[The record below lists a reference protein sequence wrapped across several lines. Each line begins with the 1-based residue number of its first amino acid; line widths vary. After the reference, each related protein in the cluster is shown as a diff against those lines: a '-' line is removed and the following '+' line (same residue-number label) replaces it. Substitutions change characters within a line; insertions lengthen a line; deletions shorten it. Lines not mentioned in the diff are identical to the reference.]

1 MELNKTLQ
9 QSITALKEGKLQ
21 DAERLCREIILTHPT
36 NPIANHNLGI
46 TLYACG
52 KLKEAEESFKKSIA
66 LKPDYAE
73 AYYNLGITLK
83 KIQKFE
89 EAEAAF
95 VKSIALKSNYTLAY
109 NNLGITLYALGKF
122 KEAEKTFN
130 KLIELKP
137 DYAEAYYRL
146 GITLYALSK
155 FNEAKKNF
163 EKSISLKPNYV
174 VAHNNLGITLH
185 KLNKLE
191 EAEVSYKKA
200 IELKPDYTEVYYNLG
215 ITLKKLQKFE
225 DAEASYSK
233 AIAMNSGY
241 KAALLNR
248 GQILF
253 EKCEF
258 KLSLKDFDSCNN
270 ADARSRALTSLYALD
285 RVDEIYQRIEKYAE
299 IDSENI
305 DVAAFSSFISSKEK
319 KDTAHKFCNNP
330 IDFLNI
336 SNLSAHLENPNSF
349 IDEVIDELHNIEAV
363 WEPMN
368 KATHNG
374 YQSMS
379 NLFKNPLEKLSNLK
393 SIIMKEL
400 DLYYSRFEQEPCL
413 YIKKWP
419 SKKDLL
425 AWHVILNKQG
435 YQDSHIHSGG
445 WLSGVIYLK
454 VVPVNENNEGAI
466 EFSLNG
472 VFYSDV
478 NSPKVIYQPK
488 LGDIV
493 LFPSS
498 LHHRTIPY
506 SADTDRIS
514 IAFDLIPKKTV
525 SQK

>member
-1 MELNKTLQ
+1 MELNKTLH
-9 QSITALKEGKLQ
+9 QSITALKEGKRQ
-21 DAERLCREIILTHPT
+21 EAERLCREIILTYPT
-36 NPIANHNLGI
+36 NPIANHNLGV

-66 LKPDYAE
+66 LKPDY
-73 AYYNLGITLK
+73 L
-83 KIQKFE
+83 
-89 EAEAAF
+89 
-95 VKSIALKSNYTLAY
+95 LAY
-109 NNLGITLYALGKF
+109 KNLGITLYALAKF
-122 KEAEKTFN
+122 KEAEKTFK
-130 KLIELKP
+130 KLIEFKP
-137 DYAEAYYRL
+137 DYTEAYYKL

-155 FNEAKKNF
+155 FKEA
-163 EKSISLKPNYV
+163 EKSFRKTISLKSNYV
-174 VAHNNLGITLH
+174 TAHNNLGITLH

-191 EAEVSYKKA
+191 EAEASYKKA
-200 IELKPDYTEVYYNLG
+200 IALKPDYTEVYYNLG
-215 ITLKKLQKFE
+215 VTLKKLHKLE
-225 DAEASYSK
+225 EAEASYSK
-233 AIAMNSGY
+233 AITMKSDY

-253 EKCEF
+253 EKGEF
-258 KLSLKDFDSCNN
+258 ELSLKDFDNCNN
-270 ADARSRALTSLYALD
+270 ANARSRALTSLYALE
-285 RVDEIYQRIEKYAE
+285 RVDEIYKRIEKYSE
-299 IDSENI
+299 IDNENI
-305 DVAAFSSFISSKEK
+305 DIAAFSSFISNKEK
-319 KDTAHKFCNNP
+319 KNTLHKFCNNP

-336 SNLSAHLENPNSF
+336 SNLSSHLKNPNSF
-349 IDEVIDELHNIEAV
+349 IGEIINELHNIEAV

-379 NLFKNPLEKLSNLK
+379 NLFKNPSGKLSNLR
-393 SIIMKEL
+393 SIIIKEL
-400 DLYYSRFEQEPCL
+400 DIYYSKFEQESCL
-413 YIKKWP
+413 FIKNWP

-454 VVPVNENNEGAI
+454 VVPVYEKNEGAI

-498 LHHRTIPY
+498 LHHRTIPF
-506 SADTDRIS
+506 STDTDRIS
-514 IAFDLIPKKTV
+514 IAFDLMPKKAV